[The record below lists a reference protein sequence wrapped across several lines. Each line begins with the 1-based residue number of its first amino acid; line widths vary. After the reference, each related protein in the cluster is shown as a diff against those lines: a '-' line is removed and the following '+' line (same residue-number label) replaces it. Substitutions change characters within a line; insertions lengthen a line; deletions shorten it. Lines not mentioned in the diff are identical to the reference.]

1 MIRMLAA
8 RAFWV
13 AAPGTGEI
21 RSEPLP
27 DASDGEVR
35 VQALYSGISRGTEA
49 IVFAGRVPQSE
60 WERMRAPFQAGDFP
74 APVKYG
80 YASVGRVEDG
90 PRGLRGRAVF
100 VLYPHQTH
108 YVVPAAAVHL
118 IPDTVPPA
126 RAVLA
131 ANMET
136 AVNGLWDARPH
147 VGDRIAVVGAG
158 TVGCLTA
165 WLASR
170 IHGCT
175 VELVD
180 VNPERE
186 AVARA
191 LGVAFSTP
199 DRAAAE
205 ADVVVHASGAPEG
218 LPVALRLAGLEATVV
233 ELSWYGDRVVP
244 LPLGAAFHARRLTI
258 ASSQVGRI
266 APAQRPRWDTQRR
279 MQLALSLLADPAL
292 DVLVT
297 GESPFDEL
305 PAVMA
310 GLAER
315 PGNALCHRVRYPGAG
330 GAA

>member
-1 MIRMLAA
+1 
-8 RAFWV
+8 
-13 AAPGTGEI
+13 
-21 RSEPLP
+21 
-27 DASDGEVR
+27 
-35 VQALYSGISRGTEA
+35 
-49 IVFAGRVPQSE
+49 
-60 WERMRAPFQAGDFP
+60 
-74 APVKYG
+74 
-80 YASVGRVEDG
+80 
-90 PRGLRGRAVF
+90 
-100 VLYPHQTH
+100 
-108 YVVPAAAVHL
+108 
-118 IPDTVPPA
+118 
-126 RAVLA
+126 
-131 ANMET
+131 MET

-244 LPLGAAFHARRLTI
+244 LPLGAAFHSRRLTI

-266 APAQRPRWDTQRR
+266 AAAQRPRWDTQRR